1 MMRLLFLAAVAL
13 SIFSCNKDTSREDL
27 LVGSLWRFDVK
38 ATQDTLLLE
47 PLSEAKYNFAQ
58 SIMSKL
64 ESVTL
69 EFKEDKR
76 LIVNN
81 LIIADPESG
90 TSFVEEPIEGAWEID
105 DNTLHLQLTTKGTT
119 PYTIKEMS
127 KDKIVIVPQGD
138 DPFIFTRVLVPVKK

>member
-1 MMRLLFLAAVAL
+1 MMRLLFLVAMAL
-13 SIFSCNKDTSREDL
+13 AIFSCNKDTSREDL
-27 LVGSLWRFDVK
+27 LMGSQWRFDVK

-64 ESVTL
+64 ETVTL
-69 EFKEDKR
+69 EFKSKNR
-76 LIVNN
+76 LMVNN
-81 LIIADPESG
+81 LVISDPETG
-90 TSFVEEPIEGAWEID
+90 QSFVEEPIEGAWDIEG
-105 DNTLHLQLTTKGTT
+105 NTLHLQLTTKGTT

-127 KDKIVIVPQGD
+127 KDKIVIVPDGD